1 MNPRAVAKNMSRT
14 IREFANLV
22 ELSNDFED
30 LFAAL
35 YDLKNEVTYMSD
47 EAYLMVSKQ
56 RED

>member
-1 MNPRAVAKNMSRT
+1 MNPRVVAKNMANT
-14 IREFANLV
+14 IREYANLI

-35 YDLKNEVTYMSD
+35 YDLRNEVTYMSD